1 MMPKLVALQSWKK
14 LQVLQK
20 KMFEKNPS
28 SLFVQ
33 INLQNGVR
41 NFIKNKRA
49 SRYLTFADFLV
60 PKNCSSP

>member
-1 MMPKLVALQSWKK
+1 MMPKVVVLQSWKK
-14 LQVLQK
+14 LQVLEK
-20 KMFEKNPS
+20 KIFEKNPS

-41 NFIKNKRA
+41 NFFKNKRVW
-49 SRYLTFADFLV
+49 RYLTFADFLV